1 MLACC
6 WSFLRWSRAAAR
18 ASGSPMQPRR
28 LDHQGREI
36 EYCPPLPQSPQWLR
50 PLEPASGRMVPVSLP
65 RGVAWNGSTHQE
77 VFHPCL
83 CGWRRGQPPC
93 VCQITSWRVW
103 HRVRN
108 IPGQPCVAAAVAAP
122 AIPKLW
128 NRRRSTGARGCTV
141 VPHAPGHLAAYPYGT
156 VLPSNRAAA
165 RDLQERDRC
174 HARKLVG
181 ETELPYRRVALQAF
195 LELGVHMRGTVRGP
209 RRLGRLPGRGQERH
223 PGVFSAPAPRQ
234 SSSLQPVCIRLFL
247 YRLMSTW
254 RCRSSSQ

>member
-181 ETELPYRRVALQAF
+181 ETELPYRLSWNLVSTCEALC
-195 LELGVHMRGTVRGP
+195 V
-209 RRLGRLPGRGQERH
+209 
-223 PGVFSAPAPRQ
+223 APAAWDAYPDEVKNAIRECFLPRP
-234 SSSLQPVCIRLFL
+234 LGKAPPFNLFA
-247 YRLMSTW
+247 
-254 RCRSSSQ
+254 